1 MKQSGGLLSVMG
13 NKNAGQ
19 TTMTTS
25 SLTEQTVSSLNTVEK
40 QENAEAEKKQAG
52 NDFNFAKEFN
62 RTTMSRTDLT
72 SFIQKRYESI
82 WTKTEEF

>member
-1 MKQSGGLLSVMG
+1 MG

-40 QENAEAEKKQAG
+40 QENAEAEKK
-52 NDFNFAKEFN
+52 
-62 RTTMSRTDLT
+62 
-72 SFIQKRYESI
+72 
-82 WTKTEEF
+82 